1 MKITIFSLLYLF
13 CLSHGVH
20 AEQALSYNIVTQA
33 KHNSASFTQGLTLD
47 GDWLIESSGLRGKS
61 FISIYHADSGA
72 PKARWAL
79 PHQQF
84 AEGLTLLNQKIYLLT
99 WTSGV
104 MHILDAASLKT
115 VATKQFEGEGWGLT
129 HDGTQFIMSDGSDKL
144 TLRNTSDFAVTKKIQ
159 VGNGRQYYKFL
170 NELEYANGSVWA
182 NVWQSNKILRIN
194 PGNGSVTGVLDLTE
208 LVERNNKIPG
218 HTVLNGIAYD
228 QKNDAF
234 WVTGKQW
241 PNRYL
246 IKITEN

>member
-1 MKITIFSLLYLF
+1 RTIMGTIIRACTLTWGMAPEVSPTRHSAPSCSPALYVSNLCPFQVRWFRTCIRRGLLSAICNETRFKLVRTFMKITIFSLLYLF

-84 AEGLTLLNQKIYLLT
+84 AEGLTLLNQEIYLLT

-144 TLRNTSDFAVTKKIQ
+144 TFRNTSDF
-159 VGNGRQYYKFL
+159 
-170 NELEYANGSVWA
+170 
-182 NVWQSNKILRIN
+182 
-194 PGNGSVTGVLDLTE
+194 
-208 LVERNNKIPG
+208 
-218 HTVLNGIAYD
+218 
-228 QKNDAF
+228 
-234 WVTGKQW
+234 
-241 PNRYL
+241 
-246 IKITEN
+246 